1 MNIRRHGRR
10 FAWLMIG
17 AAIGTT
23 VVLVLGLGIP
33 VGADDRTSP
42 AVLGVGVAGA
52 VLLGGLLG
60 LVPGVRELEVTAAR
74 SMLGIE
80 TELVVPRRPGL
91 IHRLQD
97 VAWVQVHL
105 LLGLVAAGCL
115 TMLLPA
121 SVVLVLDAVR
131 GAGADTVLSI
141 PTGELGRVA
150 AVGLGLLGAVVAL
163 IAAAPLGALA
173 AHLAPRL
180 LGPTARDRLEVALAK
195 AEREADRIRIAR
207 DLHDGIG
214 HDLTIVS
221 IQASAGRRVLEHDPA
236 ATAQALERIESTARE
251 ALEEL
256 DAVLAQLRDEQT
268 GKPSGRRN
276 AAASD
281 AADSGAGDSGAGGS
295 GAAGSGAAGSGATGP
310 QGTGPDA
317 PGPERLASDAADPDS
332 SAGGSSALDSSAPA
346 SRLEQVMDDH
356 RAAGMDLRLRGA
368 LPSELSPLQGAHLVR
383 IVGELLT
390 NAHRHGA
397 AGPVHLA
404 IRAGEGPTGQAAM
417 TITVENPRKPSAAAD
432 PSAHGGPSSPLDEA
446 GPVRGGRGLT
456 GMRERLE
463 LWGGTLE
470 AGPDDGAWRARAVV
484 PLLEER
490 TQP

>member
-131 GAGADTVLSI
+131 GAGADTVLPI

-276 AAASD
+276 AAAFDAAGSA
-281 AADSGAGDSGAGGS
+281 AADSGAGD
-295 GAAGSGAAGSGATGP
+295 SGAAGSGATGP

-368 LPSELSPLQGAHLVR
+368 LPSELSPLQGEHLVR

-446 GPVRGGRGLT
+446 GSVRGGRGLT